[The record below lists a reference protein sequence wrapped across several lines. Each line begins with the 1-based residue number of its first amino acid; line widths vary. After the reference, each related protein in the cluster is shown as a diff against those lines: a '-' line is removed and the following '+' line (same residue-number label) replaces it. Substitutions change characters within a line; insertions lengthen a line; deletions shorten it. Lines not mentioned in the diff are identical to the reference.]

1 MSTGA
6 ICPKLAS
13 LQASPTVSTSM
24 RQKELLACNPRG
36 RPKGPLAE

>member
-13 LQASPTVSTSM
+13 LQASPTVSTSTCH
-24 RQKELLACNPRG
+24 KELLACNPG
-36 RPKGPLAE
+36 EDPKDP

>member
-13 LQASPTVSTSM
+13 LQASPTVSTNM
-24 RQKELLACNPRG
+24 RHKELLACNPG
-36 RPKGPLAE
+36 EDPKDP